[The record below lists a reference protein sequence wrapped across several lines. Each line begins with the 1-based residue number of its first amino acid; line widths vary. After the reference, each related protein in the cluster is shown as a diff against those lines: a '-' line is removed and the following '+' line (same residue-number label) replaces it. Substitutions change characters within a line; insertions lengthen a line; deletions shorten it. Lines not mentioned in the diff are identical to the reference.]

1 MIFNFEGKDIN
12 TNLAGDSYQKLID
25 GEWKLGLISDNHGLD
40 DKYSYYYQDYTTKVG
55 EEDNKGRI
63 FKNKVQLKLID
74 NSIVTKHIIHW
85 VPSEDYFCISEDSFW
100 DQFSD

>member
-12 TNLAGDSYQKLID
+12 TNLAGDSYQKLIN

-40 DKYSYYYQDYTTKVG
+40 DKSSHYYKDYSTKVG

-85 VPSEDYFCISEDSFW
+85 VPLGDYFCITEDSFW